1 MADERQA
8 LADPESQSAA
18 DADLPVAPP
27 ERPGAR
33 RPWIRSAAVAVG
45 LLVAVAIPLFG
56 PTDST
61 LLLLANVA
69 MYTALGANWN
79 LISGYTGYIDFGH
92 AVFFGIG
99 GYVTA
104 ILITRYDVPLLVTLP
119 IALAFAAVFALL
131 IGVPLLRV
139 RGVYFSIAMLGAF
152 LGTRE
157 IAGLLPITGG
167 GVGITI
173 PPWTDPNGRTYF
185 YYAFLAMAVVSIGLL
200 AFVRRSQLGSCLL
213 AVREDEEGAAARGVN
228 TTAVKVAAF
237 VVAGSL
243 TSVVGAVWAYQ
254 NTFVDPLIL
263 FRDELLLYL
272 ALVVLVGGLG
282 TIWGPLVGAV
292 TVVIVRDVL
301 AQNFV
306 QLHLL
311 ILGLFLLAVVLLMPE
326 GIVGARRNRLR
337 APLVRHFRRVT
348 KQLASSMSHGGHR

>member
-8 LADPESQSAA
+8 LADAEPQSPA
-18 DADLPVAPP
+18 DADVPVDAPA
-27 ERPGAR
+27 RPGGR
-33 RPWIRSAAVAVG
+33 WKWIRSVAVAVG
-45 LLVAVAIPLFG
+45 LLVAVSIPLFG

-69 MYTALGANWN
+69 MYAALGANWN
-79 LISGYTGYIDFGH
+79 LISGFTGYIDFGH

-104 ILITRYDVPLLVTLP
+104 ILISRYDVPLVWTIP
-119 IALAFAAVFALL
+119 VALAFAAVFALL
-131 IGVPLLRV
+131 IGIPLLRV

-173 PPWTDPNGRTYF
+173 PPWTDPDGRMYF
-185 YYAFLAMAVVSIGLL
+185 YYAFLGMAVLGTGLL
-200 AFVRRSQLGSCLL
+200 VLVRRSQLGSSLL

-228 TTAVKVAAF
+228 TTVVKVAAF
-237 VVAGSL
+237 TVAASL
-243 TSVVGAVWAYQ
+243 TAVVGAIWAYQ

-282 TIWGPLVGAV
+282 TIWGPVVGAV
-292 TVVIVRDVL
+292 VVVIVRDVL

-306 QLHLL
+306 EYHLL
-311 ILGLFLLAVVLLMPE
+311 ILGVFLLAVVLLMPE
-326 GIVGARRNRLR
+326 GIVGSGNNRLR
-337 APLVRHFRRVT
+337 ALLGRHIRRVT
-348 KQLASSMSHGGHR
+348 QQVAPTKQGGAR

>member
-8 LADPESQSAA
+8 LADPEPRFTA
-18 DADLPVAPP
+18 DTDLPVEAPP
-27 ERPGAR
+27 RPGGHR
-33 RPWIRSAAVAVG
+33 SWIRVGAVAVMLAAAVAV
-45 LLVAVAIPLFG
+45 PLFG

-104 ILITRYDVPLLVTLP
+104 ILLVRYEVPLWATFP
-119 IALAFAAVFALL
+119 IAMAVAAAFALL
-131 IGVPLLRV
+131 IGIPLLRV

-167 GVGITI
+167 GSGLTI
-173 PPWTDPNGRTYF
+173 PPWTDPDGRMYF
-185 YYAFLAMAVVSIGLL
+185 YYAFLAMAVLGVALL

-228 TTAVKVAAF
+228 TTAVKVTAF

-243 TSVVGAVWAYQ
+243 TAVVGALWAYQ
-254 NTFVDPLIL
+254 NTFVDPFIL

-282 TIWGPLVGAV
+282 TVWGPLVGAV
-292 TVVIVRDVL
+292 TVVLIRDGL

-306 QLHLL
+306 QWHLL
-311 ILGLFLLAVVLLMPE
+311 ILGLFLIAIVLLMPE
-326 GIVGARRNRLR
+326 GIVGSGPNRVR
-337 APLVRHFRRVT
+337 ALIRRHFRRVT
-348 KQLASSMSHGGHR
+348 KQLAPSSPRGDAR